1 MTFETGVYQDR
12 DTLAGMAIL
21 AAISIGLVQDIS
33 DQCRTV
39 AAMGVVTGA
48 TIAQFGWII
57 AMLLPQRPKRV
68 TSQAKRI
75 WFFDQQI
82 SIGRLMRLMA
92 CGAFPLG
99 IWRMSIFELP
109 GQVGV
114 AVEADIRGM
123 LDEQSCL
130 VRGMGFVT
138 AQALSL
144 FKRLVH
150 YTLLLFIGYL
160 GVAGKADVL
169 HLFHKQAAES
179 GYMGVVT
186 AETISVDCR
195 FMFHPFLKRIPFMA

>member
-33 DQCRTV
+33 DQRRTI
-39 AAMGVVTGA
+39 AAMRVMTGA

-57 AMLLPQRPKRV
+57 AMLLLQRPKRV

-75 WFFDQQI
+75 WFFYQQI

-99 IWRMSIFELP
+99 IWRMSVFELP

-114 AVEADIRGM
+114 AAEADIRGT

-130 VRGMGFVT
+130 VRGMGFVA

-150 YTLLLFIGYL
+150 HTLLLFIGYL

-169 HLFHKQAAES
+169 YLLHKQAAEP

-186 AETISVDCR
+186 GEAISIDCR